1 MRGKPSQSAI
11 MLAYTRKGGKKTLSS
26 FFSLSSSP
34 LDSFKRETNTY
45 QGIYKSWNL
54 IGEHLIEAS
63 AFGIIKRLLSLSLS
77 YALTKTWPPARPAVF
92 FFLSL
97 SSLLSLLSFSRS
109 RSLAKFR
116 FGNLSKNWNLL
127 TKKPPQ
133 RFQEKTKKKREI
145 IENSRLFRVSRLFR

>member
-1 MRGKPSQSAI
+1 
-11 MLAYTRKGGKKTLSS
+11 MLAYTRKGGKKNVIQFLFP
-26 FFSLSSSP
+26 FFFPSRLFQERNKHLPRHLQKLESDRRAPHRSICIRHHQAPSLS
-34 LDSFKRETNTY
+34 
-45 QGIYKSWNL
+45 
-54 IGEHLIEAS
+54 
-63 AFGIIKRLLSLSLS
+63 LSLSLS